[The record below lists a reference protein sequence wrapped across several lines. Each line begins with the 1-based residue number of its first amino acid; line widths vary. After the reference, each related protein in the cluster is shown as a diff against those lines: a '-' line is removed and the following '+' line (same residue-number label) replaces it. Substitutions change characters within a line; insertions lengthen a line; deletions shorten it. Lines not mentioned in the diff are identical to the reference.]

1 MNLAVLNLVVSSAT
15 LTGVLAIGMWIGAVN
30 QKLRD
35 HARRLWD
42 LERPINATNRSSIQN
57 D

>member
-1 MNLAVLNLVVSSAT
+1 VNLAVLNLVVSSIT
-15 LTGVLAIGMWIGAVN
+15 LAGVLAVGVWIGGVN

-35 HARRLWD
+35 HSRRLFL
-42 LERPINATNRSSIQN
+42 LEVPDAQNRSSIQG